1 MPGARS
7 GRAFAALALAAAL
20 GACAATGTRPGAGV
34 AQEEGGGEA
43 RAAVIA
49 FAQICSRLDRP
60 AVLREAGRF
69 GFAPVRREALPPE
82 AAAAV
87 ASGTTF
93 ILVRPGPNSPMLFW
107 DDTPQCQL
115 IASGLAPA
123 DVEAE
128 FGRFLTTLGDSPQL
142 SVAMASP
149 EQLAALPADGPAR
162 PRQAAVVM
170 PRALVGDAQRS
181 FVLSVAP
188 QGPVGPVVAMSTR
201 RIGGAGGVSPA
212 RQPEAKA
219 PLQRL

>member
-7 GRAFAALALAAAL
+7 GRAFAALALVAAL
-20 GACAATGTRPGAGV
+20 GACATAGPEPAAGI
-34 AQEEGGGEA
+34 AQEGGGAEA

-49 FAQICSRLDRP
+49 FARICSRLDRA
-60 AVLREAGRF
+60 AVLTEAARF
-69 GFAPVRREALPPE
+69 GFAPVGRDALPPD

-115 IASGLAPA
+115 VASGLAPA

-128 FGRFLTTLGDSPQL
+128 FGRFLATLGDSPQL

-149 EQLAALPADGPAR
+149 EQLAALPAEGPAR

-170 PRALVGDAQRS
+170 PRTLVSDAQRS

-212 RQPEAKA
+212 AQPEAKT
-219 PLQRL
+219 PLQRV